1 MLFNHKNISYKV
13 NHSISNVNFLLDN
26 RIIHGASLPIFEKT
40 IPVTVVE
47 VIPDVER
54 VLVAVVLVVGKE
66 IAGVTLAAVI
76 VFVVSVRSV
85 VGARVGVASGIVE

>member
-1 MLFNHKNISYKV
+1 MI
-13 NHSISNVNFLLDN
+13 

-47 VIPDVER
+47 VIPDIER
-54 VLVAVVLVVGKE
+54 VLVAVVLVVGME
-66 IAGVTLAAVI
+66 IAGVTLAA

-85 VGARVGVASGIVE
+85 VGTKVGVASGIVE